1 MSNCSHVAATVPPL
15 EVAVLKN
22 LVHLTASRPILT
34 DAHVD
39 AGTSQTSSRRNK
51 REVDA
56 GPLAC
61 ALLFRRRQV
70 GETPIFNNN
79 SQLVYMT
86 AALMLETVTMMM
98 IYASQL
104 PPHWRSHTRDH
115 QKCTNI
121 FTLLLAFNACVP
133 AICGPDRLSYGP
145 MFHSHP
151 Q

>member
-1 MSNCSHVAATVPPL
+1 MWPQLFHHLKLLFS
-15 EVAVLKN
+15 KN

-39 AGTSQTSSRRNK
+39 AGTWQTSSRRNK

-56 GPLAC
+56 GPLAS
-61 ALLFRRRQV
+61 ALLFPRRRV
-70 GETPIFNNN
+70 GETPIFPNNN
-79 SQLVYMT
+79 LQLVYMT

-98 IYASQL
+98 IYVSRL
-104 PPHWRSHTRDH
+104 PPHWRSHTRETTRK
-115 QKCTNI
+115 KCTNL
-121 FTLLLAFNACVP
+121 FTLFLAFNACIP
-133 AICGPDRLSYGP
+133 AICGSDRLSYGP